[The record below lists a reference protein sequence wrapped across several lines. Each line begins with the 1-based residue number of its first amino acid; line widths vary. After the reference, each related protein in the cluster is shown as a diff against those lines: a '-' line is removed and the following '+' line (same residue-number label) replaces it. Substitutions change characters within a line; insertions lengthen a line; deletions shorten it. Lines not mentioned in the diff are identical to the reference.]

1 MRRRGVG
8 ASAITKKKLE
18 TSRYKEHGNELAMIQ
33 LDQLSKQLETFHSH
47 LEKFAANHKQEIRK
61 DPQFRRQFQQMC
73 ATIGV
78 DPLASGKGFWS
89 EMLGVGDFY
98 YELGVQL
105 VEVCIT
111 TRPQNGGI
119 MPIKELHQK
128 LLKTRGKYAQ
138 DISLDDIKTALSK
151 LKLLGTGFTLLGTG
165 SKQIVKSVPG
175 ELNMDHSAVLE
186 VAQKYNGKVSNS
198 DIEAMYNWQTERI
211 QHVMEHLVREGMAWI
226 DTQTPNKETWFWF
239 PAFFN
244 VKNNN

>member
-18 TSRYKEHGNELAMIQ
+18 AVRYKEHGNELAMIQ
-33 LDQLSKQLETFHSH
+33 LDQLSGQLETFHSH

-61 DPQFRRQFQQMC
+61 NPQFRRQFQQMC

-105 VEVCIT
+105 VEICIT

-119 MPIKELHQK
+119 IAITELHQK
-128 LLKTRGKYAQ
+128 LMKTRGKYAQ
-138 DISLDDIKTALSK
+138 DVSIDDVRTALSK

-165 SKQIVKSVPG
+165 LKQIVKSVPG
-175 ELNMDHSAVLE
+175 ELNMDHSAILE
-186 VAQKYNGKVSNS
+186 LAQKSNGKVSHADVKS
-198 DIEAMYNWQTERI
+198 VYNWQPERV
-211 QHVMEHLVREGMAWI
+211 QDVLEHLTKEGMAWV
-226 DTQTPNKETWFWF
+226 DTQTPNKETWYWF
-239 PAFFN
+239 PALFG
-244 VKNNN
+244 VGNNK